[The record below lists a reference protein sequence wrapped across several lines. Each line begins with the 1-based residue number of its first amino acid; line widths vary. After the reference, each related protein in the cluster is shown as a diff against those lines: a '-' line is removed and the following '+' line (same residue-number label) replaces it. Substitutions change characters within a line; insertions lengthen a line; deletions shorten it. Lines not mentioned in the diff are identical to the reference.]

1 LSEPAAI
8 AAPAALRGQ
17 AEAVAGALPPLLAA
31 AERLAATLVL
41 GAHGRRRPGLGDEFW
56 QYRAAHEGDSLR
68 AIDWRRSGRSDS
80 TFVRQ
85 KEWQAAQSVLFW
97 IDRAQSMS
105 FAGAVERTAKADR
118 ARVLGLAV
126 AILLNRGGERIGL
139 LEDPE
144 PPRHGAAQLMR
155 LAEALAAADGAE
167 YGTPPECAMP
177 PGARAVLIS
186 DFLGPW
192 EPVLA
197 VLAHAADRGAKGAL
211 VQVLDPAEEAFPYRG
226 RTLFRSMGGGVSH
239 ETLKADRLRGPYL
252 ARLAERKA
260 RLADLAARTG
270 WQYLCHHTGE
280 AAQPALLWLY
290 RALEESF

>member
-1 LSEPAAI
+1 MSDPAAI
-8 AAPAALRGQ
+8 TGPAALRGR
-17 AEAVAGALPPLLAA
+17 AETVAGALPPLLAA
-31 AERLAATLVL
+31 AERLSATLVL
-41 GAHGRRRPGLGDEFW
+41 GEHGRRRPGIGDEFW
-56 QYRAAHEGDSLR
+56 QYRAAHEGDALR
-68 AIDWRRSGRSDS
+68 AIDWRRSARSDA

-97 IDRAQSMS
+97 IDRAQSMGFS
-105 FAGAVERTAKADR
+105 GAAERPAKAER
-118 ARVLGLAV
+118 ARVLGLAA

-144 PPRHGAAQLMR
+144 PPRHGEAQVMR
-155 LAEALAAADGAE
+155 IAGALAADDGAD
-167 YGTPPECAMP
+167 YGTPPECTVP

-192 EPVLA
+192 EPVAA

-211 VQVLDPAEEAFPYRG
+211 VQVLDPEEEAFSFRG
-226 RTLFRSMGGGVSH
+226 RTLFRSMGGGLSH
-239 ETLKADRLRGPYL
+239 ETLKADRLRGAYL

-260 RLADLAARTG
+260 RLAELAARTG

-290 RALEESF
+290 RALEEGF